1 MGGMAP
7 SGTDLDARDTFG
19 RALLDALEG
28 VSEPLAVERDDGW
41 RDEYVAS
48 LYLNGAESWAP
59 AARRALEAVRGRV
72 LDLGAGGGRHAS
84 LLEQRGCEVTAVDI
98 SEGALETCRR
108 RGLLA
113 IRGAIGEPG
122 LLAG

>member
-7 SGTDLDARDTFG
+7 SGTHLHAGDTFG
-19 RALLDALEG
+19 RALIDALEG

-41 RDEYVAS
+41 RDEYIAS

-72 LDLGAGGGRHAS
+72 LDLGAGGGRQPACS
-84 LLEQRGCEVTAVDI
+84 
-98 SEGALETCRR
+98 SSGAAR
-108 RGLLA
+108 
-113 IRGAIGEPG
+113 
-122 LLAG
+122 